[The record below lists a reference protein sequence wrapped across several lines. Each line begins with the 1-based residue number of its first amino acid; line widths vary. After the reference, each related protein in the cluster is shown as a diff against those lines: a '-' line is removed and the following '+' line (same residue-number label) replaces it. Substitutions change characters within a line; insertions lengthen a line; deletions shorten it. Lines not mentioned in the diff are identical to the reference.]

1 MYCTGLFSVK
11 KYWNPQKTED
21 PKDSI
26 RIRTN
31 PRIKTETVLRPF
43 FVLLLDTSPFLD
55 SYKLLTSPLE

>member
-55 SYKLLTSPLE
+55 S